1 MSKLV
6 IGVTGGIGSG
16 KTAVTDYFSSLGITV
31 VDADQASRVVV
42 EPGRPALVKI
52 AERHGPDILTDEDT
66 LDRRKLRDI
75 VFNNDSE
82 RVWLEQLLHPLIR
95 DQIVQELE
103 ASSSP
108 YTIMVSPL
116 LVETDQHVLTNRI
129 LVVDVP
135 EEVQLERTMSRDG
148 MSKEQTQSIMAKQ
161 ASRNQRLEKA
171 DEVVDNSRSLDHLFQ
186 QLDRIHQTY
195 LGLANT

>member
-31 VDADQASRVVV
+31 VDADQASRMVV

-52 AERHGPDILTDEDT
+52 AERHGQDILTDEGT

-75 VFNNDSE
+75 IFDSDNE

-95 DQIVQELE
+95 NQIVQQLE
-103 ASSSP
+103 ESESP

-116 LVETDQHVLTNRI
+116 LVETDQHVLTDRI

-135 EEVQLERTMSRDG
+135 EDIQRERTMSRDG
-148 MSKEQTQSIMAKQ
+148 MSKEQTQAIMAKQ

-171 DEVVDNSRSLDHLFQ
+171 NDVVDNSGSLEQLFQ
-186 QLDRIHQTY
+186 QLDQIHQTY
-195 LGLANT
+195 LGLVKA

>member
-31 VDADQASRVVV
+31 VDADQASREVV
-42 EPGRPALVKI
+42 EPGRPALQKI
-52 AERHGPDILTDEDT
+52 AERHGQDILTDEGT

-75 VFNNDSE
+75 IFNDDSE

-95 DQIVQELE
+95 HQIIQELA
-103 ASSSP
+103 ASESP
-108 YTIMVSPL
+108 YTIIVSPL
-116 LVETDQHVLTNRI
+116 LVETDQHVLTDRI

-135 EEVQLERTMSRDG
+135 EDIQLSRTMSRDG
-148 MSKEQTQSIMAKQ
+148 MGKEQTRAIMARQ
-161 ASRNQRLEKA
+161 ASRQQRLEKA
-171 DEVVDNSRSLDHLFQ
+171 SDVVDNSGSLEQLFQ
-186 QLDRIHQTY
+186 QLDEVHKTY
-195 LGLANT
+195 MALANA